1 VSVITEVER
10 FILDTITQGKGIE
23 SIARD
28 EDLLAKGI
36 VDSHGLMEVI
46 GFLERRY
53 GIAVG
58 DEDLLPENFQSLDR
72 IEEFVRAKGG

>member
-10 FILDTITQGKGIE
+10 FILDAIAQGKGIE
-23 SIARD
+23 SLGSD
-28 EDLLAKGI
+28 EDLLEKGI

-46 GFLERRY
+46 SFLESHY
-53 GIAVG
+53 GISVG
-58 DEDLLPENFQSLDR
+58 DEDLVPENFQSLDR